1 MSFFAQLTL
10 DLPILLVL
18 AGILII
24 FLKLPDSASRWLG
37 YATVIGSAA
46 LLVVS
51 VLMALTPPGLYPPP
65 FSWLF
70 GIQMHL
76 DSLSVFFV
84 LLINVVMFA
93 ASWNALS
100 YLEGRSVG
108 GLLQKPAVFHTL
120 INFFHFTM
128 LLVPTLNNL
137 VGVWIA
143 IELTTLGSAFLVAFH
158 GRRSSWEAAWKYLII
173 TSTGITLALLGT
185 VFLASAIP
193 NDKIANLSALDF
205 SALDWTSLYDMA
217 KNGRLQQDFVWLAFL
232 FALVGYGTKAGLA
245 PMHTWLPDGHGEAP
259 SPISALLSGV
269 LLKAALYAILRFY
282 TLTNLVLGDSKQT
295 STAILVISLFSLMV
309 AAPLI
314 LKKNRFKR
322 VLAYHSLEHMGIIT
336 FGLALGGPIAI
347 FGALLHSLNHAITKA
362 LMFLAFGNIIKQYN
376 ERGVQEPEITGVL
389 KSMPL
394 TGGILALGGLAL
406 VGAPPFNIFMSEF
419 IILWGAFSKFWATNG
434 FSPWVI
440 VLAIFVFA
448 FSTTLIFFGLVKH
461 LGKIV
466 LNPSPRFERIE
477 KFSGAKTV
485 PLIFLSALMLA
496 LGVWVFPFL
505 TSLINESVKVI
516 LGLA

>member
-1 MSFFAQLTL
+1 MSLFAQLTL
-10 DLPILLVL
+10 GLPIVLVL
-18 AGILII
+18 AGALMIL
-24 FLKLPDSASRWLG
+24 LKLPDSASRWLG
-37 YATVIGSAA
+37 LATVVGSAA

-51 VLMALTPPGLYPPP
+51 VLMALTPADSYPSS
-65 FSWLF
+65 FFRLM
-70 GIQMHL
+70 GIQIHL

-84 LLINVVMFA
+84 LLINVIMLA

-100 YLEGRSVG
+100 YLEGRTANSF
-108 GLLQKPAVFHTL
+108 LQKPAVFHTL

-128 LLVPTLNNL
+128 LLVPMLDNL

-185 VFLASAIP
+185 VFLAKAIP
-193 NDKIANLSALDF
+193 DPYISDIDALNWTALMKFAGEKALQAN
-205 SALDWTSLYDMA
+205 
-217 KNGRLQQDFVWLAFL
+217 FVWLAFL

-245 PMHTWLPDGHGEAP
+245 PMHTWLPDGHREAP

-295 STAILVISLFSLMV
+295 STAILIVSLFSLIV
-309 AAPLI
+309 ATPLI

-362 LMFLAFGNIIKQYN
+362 LMFLAFGNVIKQYD
-376 ERGVQEPEITGVL
+376 ERGIQEKEIMGVL

-394 TGGILALGGLAL
+394 TGGILTLGGFAL

-419 IILWGAFSKFWATNG
+419 IILWGAFRQFWLPKEFA
-434 FSPWVI
+434 PWV
-440 VLAIFVFA
+440 VGLAIGVFA
-448 FSTTLIFFGLVKH
+448 FSTTLIFFGLVRH

-466 LNPSPRFERIE
+466 LNQSSGYDRIE
-477 KFSGAKTV
+477 KLSWSKTA
-485 PLIFLSALMLA
+485 PLVMLASLMLA
-496 LGVWVFPFL
+496 LGVWIFPFL
-505 TSLINESVKVI
+505 ANLINASVRVVL
-516 LGLA
+516 LGQAQ